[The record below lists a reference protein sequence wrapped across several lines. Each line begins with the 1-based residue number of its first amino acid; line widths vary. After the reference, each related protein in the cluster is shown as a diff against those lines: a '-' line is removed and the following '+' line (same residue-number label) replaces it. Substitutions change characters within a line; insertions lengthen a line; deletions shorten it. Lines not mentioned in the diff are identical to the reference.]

1 LAYFKNSGSKT
12 SGDLHAFVEFN
23 SSNHGEI
30 FAYVKTFKFVFLPSL
45 MLSLMFLI
53 LNMLYVFQLNRGLL
67 DCSKSTSIVDS
78 KHGKSTKWF
87 SK

>member
-1 LAYFKNSGSKT
+1 
-12 SGDLHAFVEFN
+12 
-23 SSNHGEI
+23 
-30 FAYVKTFKFVFLPSL
+30 

>member
-12 SGDLHAFVEFN
+12 NGDLHAFVEFN